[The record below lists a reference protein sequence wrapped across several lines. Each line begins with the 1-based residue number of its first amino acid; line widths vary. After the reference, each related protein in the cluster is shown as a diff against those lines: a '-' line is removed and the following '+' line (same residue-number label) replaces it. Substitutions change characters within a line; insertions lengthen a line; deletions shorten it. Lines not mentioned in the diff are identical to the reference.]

1 MDLENQVLERS
12 KEISTDAYS
21 MSVGEIISLY
31 KEKELDIHPE
41 FQRFF
46 RWTSRQKSNF
56 IESLLLGIP
65 IPSIFVSQKQE
76 GAWDVVDGLQR
87 LSTILQLTGDLRDED
102 DNPVKPL
109 VLEKTRYLSELEGKE
124 WKSDD
129 PESQLPQSSKLKIK
143 RARLDLKIVMNTSD
157 ETAKYEL
164 FQRLNTGGSFAT
176 GQEVRNCL
184 LIMLNRDFYN
194 WFSNISKDEY
204 FQQCLPLTRKLLDE
218 RYDME
223 LVIRFL
229 VFRTIPDE
237 QLNRRT
243 IGGDLGTFLTEK
255 VVEFAQL
262 REFDLEAEERAFRR
276 TFKALADALGED
288 IFKKFDPNKNR
299 ALGSFRTSV
308 YEAIAI
314 GMGHY
319 SHNEE
324 YEVTEDR
331 INYIHRKLWSDRN
344 FIKSSGS
351 GVRTADRIPV
361 TVALGRKY
369 FET

>member
-1 MDLENQVLERS
+1 MDLENQVLKRS

-87 LSTILQLTGDLRDED
+87 LSTILQLTGDLRDEN
-102 DNPVKPL
+102 DNPVEPL

-129 PESQLPQSSKLKIK
+129 PENQLPQSSKLKIK

-157 ETAKYEL
+157 KTAKYEL
-164 FQRLNTGGSFAT
+164 FQRLNTGGSLAT
-176 GQEVRNCL
+176 AQEVRNCL

-194 WFSNISKDEY
+194 WFSNITEDED
-204 FQQCLPLTRKLLDE
+204 FQKCLPLSRRLLDE

-229 VFRTIPDE
+229 VFRTIPGE
-237 QLNRRT
+237 QLNRKT
-243 IGGDLGTFLTEK
+243 IGDLGTFLTEK
-255 VVEFAQL
+255 VVEFAQSQKL
-262 REFDLEAEERAFRR
+262 DLKAERRAFRR

-288 IFKKFDPNKNR
+288 IFKKFDPDKDR
-299 ALGSFRTSV
+299 ALGSFLISV

-324 YEVTEDR
+324 YEITKDR
-331 INYIHRKLWSDRN
+331 IHDIHRKLWSDQR
-344 FIKSSGS
+344 FIKSTGS
-351 GVRTADRIPV
+351 GIRAADRIPV